1 MARHFLK
8 DDDVTAA
15 EQAEILELAG
25 ELKAAP
31 YSRRP
36 FAGPK
41 TVALI
46 FDKTSTRTR
55 VSFTVG
61 VADLGGNP
69 MTIDTGTSQ
78 MGKKESIADTARVL
92 ERQVATIVWRTYAHA
107 GLEEMAQYSS
117 VPVINSLSDDYHP
130 CQILA
135 DLLTIKEHK
144 GQLKGKKFAYV
155 GDASNNMANS
165 YLIGMALA
173 GMHVAVA
180 GPSQYLPNA
189 AIVARAQE
197 IAAQQGGSVLVTT
210 DAAEAVAGADAVAT
224 DTWISMGQE
233 DEKEQRIK
241 DFAGFTVDQALMAKA
256 NSDAIFLHCLPA
268 YRGYEVSAEVIDGTQ
283 SVIWDEAENRL
294 HAQKALMVWLAERSK
309 KKAAFPRLTS
319 VGPVVCLVLALSS
332 QLTQLSPALANP
344 SPAPVSGSS
353 DIDRIAAKTQRF
365 ANTLIGKLP
374 STAGRSARAHGYFLR
389 ITSVD
394 GAPRWV
400 TMDYW
405 ATRIELEFVHGRI
418 SKASVG

>member
-1 MARHFLK
+1 MVRHFLK

-15 EQAEILELAG
+15 EQAEILQLAR

-69 MTIDTGTSQ
+69 MTIDTGVSQ

-92 ERQVATIVWRTYAHA
+92 DRQVATIVWRTYAHS
-107 GLEEMAQYSS
+107 GLEEMAAHSN

-135 DLLTIKEHK
+135 DLLTILEHK
-144 GQLKGKKFAYV
+144 GNLKGKKFAYV

-180 GPSQYLPNA
+180 GPSGYLPNA
-189 AIVARAQE
+189 GVVARAQE
-197 IAAQQGGSVLVTT
+197 IAAAQGGSVLVTT
-210 DAAEAVAGADAVAT
+210 DATEAVAGADAVAT

-241 DFAGFTVDQALMAKA
+241 DFAGFTVDSSLMAAAK
-256 NSDAIFLHCLPA
+256 SDAIFLHCLPA
-268 YRGYEVSAEVIDGTQ
+268 YRGYEVSAEVLDGDQ

-294 HAQKALMVWLAERSK
+294 HAQKALMTWLAEQ
-309 KKAAFPRLTS
+309 A
-319 VGPVVCLVLALSS
+319 
-332 QLTQLSPALANP
+332 
-344 SPAPVSGSS
+344 
-353 DIDRIAAKTQRF
+353 
-365 ANTLIGKLP
+365 
-374 STAGRSARAHGYFLR
+374 
-389 ITSVD
+389 
-394 GAPRWV
+394 
-400 TMDYW
+400 
-405 ATRIELEFVHGRI
+405 
-418 SKASVG
+418 

>member
-1 MARHFLK
+1 MVRHFLK

-15 EQAEILELAG
+15 EQAEILQLAR

-69 MTIDTGTSQ
+69 MTIDTGVSQ

-92 ERQVATIVWRTYAHA
+92 DRQVATIVWRTYAHS
-107 GLEEMAQYSS
+107 GLEEMAAHSN
-117 VPVINSLSDDYHP
+117 VPVINSLSDDYLP

-135 DLLTIKEHK
+135 DLLTILEHK
-144 GQLKGKKFAYV
+144 GNLKGKKFAYV

-180 GPSQYLPNA
+180 GPSGYLPNA
-189 AIVARAQE
+189 GVVARAQE
-197 IAAQQGGSVLVTT
+197 IAAAQGGSVLVTT
-210 DAAEAVAGADAVAT
+210 DATEAVAGADAVAT

-241 DFAGFTVDQALMAKA
+241 DFAGFTVDSSLMAAAK
-256 NSDAIFLHCLPA
+256 SDAIFLHCLPA
-268 YRGYEVSAEVIDGTQ
+268 YRGYEVSAEVIDGDQ

-294 HAQKALMVWLAERSK
+294 HAQKALMTWLAEQ
-309 KKAAFPRLTS
+309 A
-319 VGPVVCLVLALSS
+319 
-332 QLTQLSPALANP
+332 
-344 SPAPVSGSS
+344 
-353 DIDRIAAKTQRF
+353 
-365 ANTLIGKLP
+365 
-374 STAGRSARAHGYFLR
+374 
-389 ITSVD
+389 
-394 GAPRWV
+394 
-400 TMDYW
+400 
-405 ATRIELEFVHGRI
+405 
-418 SKASVG
+418 